1 MRRHADTLFLLAVFC
16 VSTALLV
23 WLLDRI
29 IHDGAL
35 SLGVYLDTRARG
47 PVFRASAILF
57 LATASISTGYGL
69 ITTLRDFLRD
79 RRLKR
84 INKSRNA

>member
-1 MRRHADTLFLLAVFC
+1 MRKHAETLILLAAFC

-23 WLLDRI
+23 WLLARI
-29 IHDGAL
+29 FHDGAL
-35 SLGVYLDTRARG
+35 SLGVHLDARARG

-57 LATASISTGYGL
+57 LAALSISTGYVL
-69 ITTLRDFLRD
+69 IAALRDYFHD
-79 RRLKR
+79 RRLKQ